1 MFYWDLLVF
10 FGTDAVE
17 NRSAQEVEET
27 RKIFETMRDIHLANL
42 PEIIRW
48 VVHRADKS
56 LKNRRYISEC
66 WYDSYFGFTFNFFVS
81 L

>member
-1 MFYWDLLVF
+1 MRKMPEAWEYPIWQMLYGIRENPAQPERWHTMFYWDLLVF

-48 VVHRADKS
+48 VVH
-56 LKNRRYISEC
+56 
-66 WYDSYFGFTFNFFVS
+66 
-81 L
+81 